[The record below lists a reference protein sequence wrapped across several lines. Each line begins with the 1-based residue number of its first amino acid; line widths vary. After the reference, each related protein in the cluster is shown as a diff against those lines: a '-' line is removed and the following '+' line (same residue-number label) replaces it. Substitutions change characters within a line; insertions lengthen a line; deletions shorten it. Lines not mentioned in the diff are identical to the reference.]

1 MRKDGRECVIV
12 VPEAPAF
19 GGAERLVIVLGSWL
33 AEHSIPHR
41 VLLYRD
47 DIGLGKYAGYPLQ
60 TTELRPRSGV
70 LQKIAA
76 LKGYLAGQPPG
87 APAPLMSG
95 IQAALH
101 ASLAGVRG
109 FHTLMHDTPSLLDE
123 GGHGAGPVDWLR
135 RRVSDRVLRHGL
147 QSGGKTIVA
156 SDYLARECRER
167 YRSAVVVSRPGGSGA
182 RQTCRPRI
190 ATTEL
195 NMLSVSRV
203 EENKRIDWILRA
215 LAVLERYDPPLS
227 DTIDWHLDVVGSGAL
242 VERMRAKSRDLGLDD
257 RVTFHGFVSEEELA
271 RAYERAHLFLM
282 PARQGYGLPAVEALS
297 RGIPVLVHRESGVS
311 DILLDTPW
319 CVVLEGGEPDMAP
332 ALEASIRRL
341 IAGSHLTAPLPPIPT
356 QTGWAEEVARL
367 CGWVA

>member
-1 MRKDGRECVIV
+1 MRTEGRECVIV
-12 VPEAPAF
+12 VPEAGAF
-19 GGAERLVIVLGSWL
+19 GGSERSLLVLCNWL
-33 AEHSIPHR
+33 RHQSIPHR

-47 DIGLGKYAGYPLQ
+47 DIGLAKYAGYPLQ
-60 TTELRPRSGV
+60 TTELRPSAGV
-70 LQKIAA
+70 WKKVAA

-87 APAPLMSG
+87 SPAPLMSG

-101 ASLAGVRG
+101 ASLAGLRG
-109 FHTLMHDTPSLLDE
+109 FHTLMHDTPSLLGD
-123 GGHGAGPVDWLR
+123 GGRAAGFVDSLR
-135 RRVSDRVLRHGL
+135 RRIGDRVLRHGL

-182 RQTCRPRI
+182 RRTCRPRL
-190 ATTEL
+190 ATKEL

-215 LAVLERYDPPLS
+215 LAVLEGHNPSLS
-227 DTIDWHLDVVGSGAL
+227 DTVEWHLDVIGSGAL
-242 VERMRAKSRDLGLDD
+242 IERMRAMSRDLGLDG
-257 RVTFHGFVSEEELA
+257 RVTFHGFVGEEELA

-282 PARQGYGLPAVEALS
+282 PARQGYGLPALEALS

-319 CVVLEGGEPDMAP
+319 CVVLEGGESAMAP
-332 ALEASIRRL
+332 ALETSIRRL
-341 IAGSHLTAPLPPIPT
+341 IAGSHLKAPLPPLPT
-356 QTGWAEEVARL
+356 QTEWAEEVARL
-367 CGWVA
+367 CGWVR